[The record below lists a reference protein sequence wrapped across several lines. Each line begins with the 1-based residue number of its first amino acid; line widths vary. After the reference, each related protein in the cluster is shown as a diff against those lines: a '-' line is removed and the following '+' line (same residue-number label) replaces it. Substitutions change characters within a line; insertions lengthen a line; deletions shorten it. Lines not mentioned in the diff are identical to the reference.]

1 MAQELNPVI
10 IIPARLAS
18 TRLPQKPLADI
29 HGKPMV
35 VHVLTHALEAD
46 IGPVIVATESD
57 EIASVVTKAG
67 GRAILTGDHHETGT
81 DRMYEAVTL
90 ADPNKNHDIVIN
102 LQGDLPSLSGKA
114 IRAVMDPIHH
124 DAKVD
129 IATLV
134 NLAKSA
140 DEWLSPSN
148 VKAAL
153 EYKEGDKVAR
163 ALYFSRELIP
173 AKVGD
178 PTYPYFH
185 HIGIYAYRRAA
196 LEAFVKLP
204 MSRLEVSEKLE
215 QLRALAAG
223 MRIDAA
229 FVNEA
234 PVSVDT
240 AHDLEQA
247 RAQMAN

>member
-1 MAQELNPVI
+1 MALELNPVI
-10 IIPARLAS
+10 IIPARLAA
-18 TRLPQKPLADI
+18 TRLPRKPLADI

-35 VHVLTHALEAD
+35 LHVLTHALEAD

-57 EIASVVTKAG
+57 EIATVVEKAG
-67 GRAILTGDHHETGT
+67 GRALLTGDHHETGT
-81 DRMYEAVTL
+81 DRMYEAITL
-90 ADPNKNHDIVIN
+90 ADPDRKHNIVIN

-114 IRAVMDPIHH
+114 IRSVLDPIHA
-124 DAKVD
+124 DQGVD

-134 NLAKSA
+134 NLAKTPE
-140 DEWLSPSN
+140 EWLSPSN

-153 EYKEGDKVAR
+153 EFKPGDKVAR

-178 PTYPYFH
+178 PSYPYFH
-185 HIGIYAYRRAA
+185 HIGIYAYKRPA

-204 MSRLEVSEKLE
+204 MARLEISEKLE

-240 AHDLEQA
+240 PDDLRA
-247 RAQMAN
+247 AIAQMA